1 MRNNVPIILLAGGSS
16 SRMRGT
22 DKLLKEINGVS
33 LLRNRALVCLK
44 ATNGKVFITIP
55 PNHPER
61 VAQVSDLPV
70 SVVLTKGSRLGL
82 SHSIKTGLLKISN
95 TEVMLLLADLVML
108 STKDLL
114 NVFKAS
120 KTNDTDIIRG
130 INENGVAGH
139 PVLVRNTVFRK
150 LKNLTGEEG
159 ANSILKEHIQNT
171 TFVKLPNN
179 NATFDLDTP
188 EEWDAWQ
195 KNKLTKQKF

>member
-1 MRNNVPIILLAGGSS
+1 
-16 SRMRGT
+16 MRGT
-22 DKLLKEINGVS
+22 DKLLKEIDGVS
-33 LLRNRALVCLK
+33 LLRNRALVCLN

-70 SVVLTKGSRLGL
+70 SIVLTEGSKLGL
-82 SHSIKTGLLKISN
+82 SHSIKRGLLKISN
-95 TEVMLLLADLVML
+95 TEVMLILADLIKL
-108 STKDLL
+108 SSTDLL

-120 KTNDTDIIRG
+120 KTNDSDIIRG

-139 PVLVRNTVFRK
+139 PVLVRNTVFK
-150 LKNLTGEEG
+150 ELKNLSGEQG
-159 ANSILKEHIQNT
+159 ANSILKEHIENT
-171 TFVKLPNN
+171 TYVKLPNN

-195 KNKLTKQKF
+195 KDNLTQKKFLKN